1 MDCKGNF
8 KILVISAILF
18 IIIIVLSQMLL
29 NKYEPFTATSN
40 NEIDDSPAAKAL
52 EIKKT
57 LDFKEIYRGDKYCV
71 WEPKPIGEYYP
82 VGHYLTVDK
91 NPPTN
96 PAILIKSLDHCEDDK
111 PIRYTVISKNK
122 DGYALWNPEGNH
134 GFSSVGHIFSK
145 DYPSKHVIRLPSK
158 EHVLPSNLQDKIVEE
173 RDVAIWSVEDSE
185 LFLGVNRKDS
195 PVPHDDPKMINA
207 NLISNIEPLNVKYT
221 RKYKKLFSKKNKQMN
236 KSFTIWRPEPPEGY
250 VSLGDIAT
258 ANGLDPNNNLDS
270 MVILSSQ
277 IKYPLHFNSYPI
289 CHLLSDND
297 KADNGGKAGKA
308 GKAGKMTNKISFWEP
323 QAPEGYT
330 TVGLVVNKGSGEPTT
345 NKLIACVPVEYVEV
359 FKNDCNYSHKLIW
372 NNLPSNKN
380 ISIFT
385 DKDHRVFAYNGLKCN
400 NKHNKTINKEHIY
413 AEKDRFDYKR
423 DAIISY
429 ELNKTNT
436 LVYDEKEREEF
447 IKHSLKNQFLVSDK
461 RFIDFKFNTEK
472 MKFMVTIQSR
482 DANSDEMTAI
492 DLLLKMRNHTVNE
505 PIKIF
510 NKENTNHISSLTY
523 IDILEPE
530 NNKIVLDNSLFRR
543 KNKGNN

>member
-1 MDCKGNF
+1 MDCKGNI
-8 KILVISAILF
+8 KIVAISAILF
-18 IIIIVLSQMLL
+18 IIIIVLSQILL
-29 NKYEPFTATSN
+29 NKYEPFTATDNGS
-40 NEIDDSPAAKAL
+40 ELEDSPAAKAL

-82 VGHYLTVDK
+82 IGHYLTIDK

-111 PIRYTVISKNK
+111 PVRYTVLSKNK
-122 DGYALWNPEGNH
+122 DGYALWKPEGKH
-134 GFSSVGHIFSK
+134 GFDSVGHIFSK
-145 DYPSKHVIRLPSK
+145 DYPSRHIIRLPSK
-158 EHVLPSNLQDKIVEE
+158 EHVLPSNLQDKIVED

-185 LFLGVNRKDS
+185 LFLGVNRKES
-195 PVPHDDPKMINA
+195 PVPLDDPKMINA
-207 NLISNIEPLNVKYT
+207 NLASNIEPLNVKYT
-221 RKYKKLFSKKNKQMN
+221 RKYKKLFQKKNKQMN
-236 KSFTIWRPEPPEGY
+236 KFFTIWRPEAPDGY

-277 IKYPLHFNSYPI
+277 VKYPLHFNSYPI
-289 CHLLSDND
+289 CHLQTESE
-297 KADNGGKAGKA
+297 KSKK
-308 GKAGKMTNKISFWEP
+308 KISFWEP
-323 QAPEGYT
+323 QSPEGYT
-330 TVGLVVNKGSGEPTT
+330 TVGIVANKGSQEPES

-372 NNLPSNKN
+372 NNLPSNKK

-385 DKDHRVFAYNGLKCN
+385 DKEHRVFAYNGLKCN
-400 NKHNKTINKEHIY
+400 NKNNKTINREHIY
-413 AEKDRFDYKR
+413 AEKDRFDYQR

-429 ELNKTNT
+429 ELNKNNT

-447 IKHSLKNQFLVSDK
+447 IRHSLKNQFLVSDK
-461 RFIDFKFNTEK
+461 RFQDFKFNTDK
-472 MKFMVTIQSR
+472 MKFLVTVKSR
-482 DANSDEMTAI
+482 DANSDEMAAM

-510 NKENTNHISSLTY
+510 NKENSNHISSLTY

-543 KNKGNN
+543 NKNKNNKH